1 LYYTF
6 YGPKQGVTVKLS
18 DKQISRMIHFIMKEL
33 KEQNLLVVKSD
44 ESKVVSKAK
53 EIVKNNIFNE
63 QELDNE
69 VNLMMDGL
77 ERQHP
82 GEFQRYKM
90 FPMLKKKLAKEK
102 GFVL

>member
-1 LYYTF
+1 M
-6 YGPKQGVTVKLS
+6 KVTNA
-18 DKQISRMIHFIMKEL
+18 QIERLVRYIFEEL
-33 KEQNLLVVKSD
+33 KSQSLITF
-44 ESKVVSKAK
+44 K
-53 EIVKNNIFNE
+53 EKEETVFKRACDIVKQNIE
-63 QELDNE
+63 DEKHLDAE
-69 VNLMMDGL
+69 VNAMMDDL